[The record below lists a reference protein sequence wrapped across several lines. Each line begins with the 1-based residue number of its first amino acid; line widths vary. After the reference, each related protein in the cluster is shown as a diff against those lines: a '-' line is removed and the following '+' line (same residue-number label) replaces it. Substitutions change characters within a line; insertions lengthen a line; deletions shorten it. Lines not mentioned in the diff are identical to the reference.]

1 MHYIERLLLK
11 CYLVFFS
18 NSHGV
23 KHFMCEQVGIALMIS
38 SICTC
43 FFHFSFTSVKSKN
56 VKSPIS
62 GAVIDTS
69 LTFLFLLCSAVS
81 MQQMFSALLS
91 FSLAHFGG
99 INNL

>member
-18 NSHGV
+18 NSNGV

-43 FFHFSFTSVKSKN
+43 LLHFSFTSVKSEN

-69 LTFLFLLCSAVS
+69 LTFLLLLCSAVS
-81 MQQMFSALLS
+81 MQQMFSALFKFQPGTLWWD
-91 FSLAHFGG
+91 
-99 INNL
+99 